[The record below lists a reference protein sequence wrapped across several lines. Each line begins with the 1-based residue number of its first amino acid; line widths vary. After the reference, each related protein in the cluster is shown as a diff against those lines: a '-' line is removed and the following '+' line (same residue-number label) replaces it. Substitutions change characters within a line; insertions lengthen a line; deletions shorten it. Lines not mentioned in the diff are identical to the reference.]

1 MDPKSAEYLEA
12 LKHGVAQLPTVEKAV
27 KAIVD
32 RGIDNVFLVGCGGS
46 LAVMSPLKYILDV
59 TSSLP
64 VYEFNASELL
74 AVKPVKFTSRSLVIT
89 SSYTGTTKETVAAAE
104 FAKSIGAPIIAFV
117 GKLDSPLGHL
127 ADYAF
132 ANDSGRRRP
141 RTSKLIMLYQIVFNL
156 IRHTD
161 HYARYDDMMNVLGML
176 PRILPEV
183 KEAAEENA
191 ARFARVFGEEEFFIT
206 TGAGICWGEAYSYAC
221 CILEEMQWIKAHP
234 SHAGEFFHGTF
245 EILTGKTPLLIL
257 QGEDRTRP
265 LLDRVIAFSR
275 KYTNKVELIDTK
287 AYEMKGVPEDLR
299 GFLSPLVISAVLSRY
314 SDHISEFRKHPL
326 ATRRYMFKV
335 DY

>member
-1 MDPKSAEYLEA
+1 MDPKAVEYLEA

-32 RGIDNVFLVGCGGS
+32 QGIENVFLVGCGGS
-46 LAVMSPLKYILDV
+46 LAVMEPLKYILDV
-59 TSSLP
+59 ASRLP
-64 VYEFNASELL
+64 VYEFNASEFL
-74 AVKPVKFTSRSLVIT
+74 AVKPVKFSRRSLVIT

-104 FAKSIGAPIIAFV
+104 FAKSLGAPVIAFV

-127 ADYAF
+127 ADHAF
-132 ANDSGRRRP
+132 ANDAVAGV
-141 RTSKLIMLYQIVFNL
+141 TDSKLIMLYQIVFNL

-161 HYARYDDMMNVLGML
+161 QYPRYDEMMQVLGRL
-176 PRILPEV
+176 PEILPAV
-183 KEAAEENA
+183 KEAAEEKA
-191 ARFARVFGEEEFFIT
+191 ARFARVFAEEDFFIT

-221 CILEEMQWIKAHP
+221 CIFEEMQWIKAHP

-245 EILTGKTPLLIL
+245 EILTGKTPLLVL

-265 LLDRVIAFSR
+265 LLDRVMDFAR
-275 KYTNKVELIDTK
+275 KYTNKVELIDTRE
-287 AYEMKGVPEDLR
+287 YDLPGVPEDLR

-314 SDHISEFRKHPL
+314 SDHLSEFRKHPL
-326 ATRRYMFKV
+326 STRRYMFKV